1 MNDPEQLKIL
11 RTIMKAGS
19 YMAGS
24 AIKRDPQVLLRI
36 LEACFADEKLI
47 MGLEPSQQQ
56 KIKAVKIYNNHNS

>member
-1 MNDPEQLKIL
+1 
-11 RTIMKAGS
+11 MKAGS